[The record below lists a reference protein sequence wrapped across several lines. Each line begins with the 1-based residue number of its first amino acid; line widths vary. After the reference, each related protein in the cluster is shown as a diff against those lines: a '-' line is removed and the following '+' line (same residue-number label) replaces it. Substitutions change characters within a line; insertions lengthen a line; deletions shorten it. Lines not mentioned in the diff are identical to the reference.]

1 MNGFE
6 VFVRNYE
13 VDIMLVSMLKSKLHR
28 AKVTDTKLHYAGSIA
43 IDPDLM
49 EAVGMLPYEAVEIAD
64 VTNGSR
70 LKAYAVKAR
79 RGSKDVIIMGA
90 AAHLVK
96 KDDVIIIFSFADVDI
111 EEAKTH
117 KPSVVALDEE
127 NNIIKKIC

>member
-70 LKAYAVKAR
+70 LKTYAVEAR

-111 EEAKTH
+111 EEAKAH

>member
-1 MNGFE
+1 
-6 VFVRNYE
+6 
-13 VDIMLVSMLKSKLHR
+13 
-28 AKVTDTKLHYAGSIA
+28 
-43 IDPDLM
+43 M

-64 VTNGSR
+64 VTSGSR
-70 LKAYAVKAR
+70 LKTYAVEAQ

-96 KDDVIIIFSFADVDI
+96 KDDVIIIFSFADMDL

>member
-1 MNGFE
+1 MNSFE

-64 VTNGSR
+64 VTNGNR
-70 LKAYAVKAR
+70 LKTYAVEAQ